1 MSLCA
6 IELVSRVQRTP
17 RRGKST
23 QPRASERSERH
34 PGFRAV
40 SSDTPPKWGKS
51 RDRSAAVA
59 PRRARPAIWNAP
71 AAPRRARPG
80 LQILATLSQKT
91 GRGFK
96 NLKNLFGLSRSLFSL
111 SYLCTMKNKLPLRV
125 FSFFLQMLVVAVG
138 LTACDLI
145 DIHPYDTRISGPH
158 DRNNHHIAQIEERC
172 RGKQEVK
179 FVLISDTQRWY
190 DETHDA
196 VRSINARGVDFVI
209 HCGDLTDFG
218 ATKEFELMRDELQ
231 GLEAPYVCL
240 IGNHDHLGN
249 GVFVFR
255 SMFGPEDFAFD
266 AGDTHFVALNTNALE
281 NDYSVPIPNFAF
293 IGDDRAALA
302 PTVRRTVVAMHAMPF
317 TDQFNDNVADIF
329 QERLRQYP
337 ALQFCLCGHNHRTVV
352 MQPFEDG
359 IDYYQCGAAKSR
371 QYLIFTLTSHGDKHC
386 EVVDY

>member
-1 MSLCA
+1 MSPTSTHGLCRPA
-6 IELVSRVQRTP
+6 AHPLRRVLKRL
-17 RRGKST
+17 
-23 QPRASERSERH
+23 RA
-34 PGFRAV
+34 AMAL
-40 SSDTPPKWGKS
+40 
-51 RDRSAAVA
+51 AAVMV
-59 PRRARPAIWNAP
+59 
-71 AAPRRARPG
+71 G
-80 LQILATLSQKT
+80 LQ
-91 GRGFK
+91 G
-96 NLKNLFGLSRSLFSL
+96 
-111 SYLCTMKNKLPLRV
+111 
-125 FSFFLQMLVVAVG
+125 
-138 LTACDLI
+138 CDLI
-145 DIHPYDTRISGPH
+145 DVHPYYTDYHGVGQVNAKNIRRIEAAMAGRDSMTF
-158 DRNNHHIAQIEERC
+158 A
-172 RGKQEVK
+172 
-179 FVLISDTQRWY
+179 VLSDTQRWY

-293 IGDDRAALA
+293 IGDDRAVLA

-352 MQPFEDG
+352 MQPFDDG
-359 IDYYQCGAAKSR
+359 VDYYQCGAAKSR